1 MKLVSRQYV
10 YVYRGFSR
18 SSPTHTCTTHWN
30 VESELIVIYFGKTT
44 TDSTVDDQF
53 F

>member
-10 YVYRGFSR
+10 VYVYRGFSL
-18 SSPTHTCTTHWN
+18 SSPTHTCTHWN

-44 TDSTVDDQF
+44 TDSTVDDRF